1 MTTSKKLPPHQTILE
16 RFPDHA
22 KAIGIISV
30 EMANLEI
37 FLGEMLGGILRVD
50 PKVGSTIYLT
60 PRSAFGRLEIL
71 KRTANLVLVKDSP
84 GLKHMNSLIGRA
96 KTLIDKRHELIHDAW
111 GMRAETGQ
119 VHRMKLPDLASRP
132 DPVDLATLNRIVGDI
147 RVLGDDVREATV
159 ELYEAAHAQQ
169 RGKDAPQS
177 QPRQGKRKASTKPHR
192 GKTRSPP

>member
-30 EMANLEI
+30 EMANLDI
-37 FLGEMLGGILRVD
+37 FLGEMLGGILRVA

-60 PRSAFGRLEIL
+60 PHSAFGRIEIL
-71 KRTANLVLVKDSP
+71 ERVANLVMVKDSH
-84 GLKHMNSLIGRA
+84 GLKHINSLAGRA
-96 KTLIDKRHELIHDAW
+96 RTLINKRHSLIHDAW

-119 VHRMKLPDLASRP
+119 VHRMKLPDLSSRP

-159 ELYEAAHAQQ
+159 ELYEAARAQQ
-169 RGKDAPQS
+169 RDKVAAQN
-177 QPRQGKRKASTKPHR
+177 QPRQGKRKASPR
-192 GKTRSPP
+192 PRSRKTRSPP